1 MPQAHK
7 QGNKAISVWLDEEDR
22 ALLRQLKEL
31 GLIKDQSAF
40 IRQAINDKAKK
51 EGLIP
56 NEPESK

>member
-56 NEPESK
+56 NELESK